1 MSGLSSR
8 SDDFKRK
15 VDSHVSA
22 LVDSYRTLLCKGQVG
37 DKMEQQMSLQVDTA
51 VSNIS
56 LHSNALLDQIN
67 ELRLALVV
75 LPDEDEEK
83 QEQKQEKN

>member
-22 LVDSYRTLLCKGQVG
+22 LVDSYRTLLRKGQVR

-83 QEQKQEKN
+83 QEQ

>member
-22 LVDSYRTLLCKGQVG
+22 LVDSYRTLLRKGQVG

-83 QEQKQEKN
+83 QEQ

>member
-22 LVDSYRTLLCKGQVG
+22 LVDSYRTLLRKGQVG